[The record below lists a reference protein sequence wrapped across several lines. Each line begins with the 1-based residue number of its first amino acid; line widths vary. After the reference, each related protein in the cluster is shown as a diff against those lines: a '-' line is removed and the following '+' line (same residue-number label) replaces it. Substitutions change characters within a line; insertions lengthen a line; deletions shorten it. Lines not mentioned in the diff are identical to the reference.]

1 MKSDIRR
8 AGINPN
14 HWYAVAQSSEVSK
27 QNILGVRLWG
37 QPMAI
42 FRDTSEQLQCL
53 EDRCPHRNVQLSHGR
68 LVGSSLECAYHG
80 WRVDSS
86 GACVAIPYLE
96 ENQKLPTCRIRS
108 FPVREQQGLI
118 WVFPGDPDLAGHVPC
133 LEMPEWDDLNYVASV
148 AEIDTQ
154 AHFSFLIENLIDMY
168 HGHLHAQYQAWS
180 NAHLIEI
187 KQSDE
192 RLEVCYEAI
201 THMRVQ
207 SIFSPAQLLL
217 PQLRKAHPVDLTV
230 RYLYPH
236 WSSSLGSDFRLYCML
251 CPISATHTKAYLI
264 HFTSLHSFNY
274 LNMVPTRVRK
284 WMKSLFFNSAKIL
297 LDRLIAQDVQM
308 IEEEQRAFENQPTAG
323 SVEFNRAL
331 IGVQRLILS
340 QACAPS
346 DCRTTTNQPK

>member
-207 SIFSPAQLLL
+207 SIFSPRPTFAATTAQSPPCRSDCSLSLSPL
-217 PQLRKAHPVDLTV
+217 VFKPWQRL
-230 RYLYPH
+230 
-236 WSSSLGSDFRLYCML
+236 SSLLHALPDQRHSHQGISDPFHFAAFIQLPEYG
-251 CPISATHTKAYLI
+251 AY
-264 HFTSLHSFNY
+264 TCKEVDEES
-274 LNMVPTRVRK
+274 
-284 WMKSLFFNSAKIL
+284 IL
-297 LDRLIAQDVQM
+297 Q
-308 IEEEQRAFENQPTAG
+308 FGENPAG
-323 SVEFNRAL
+323 SIDRA
-331 IGVQRLILS
+331 GCADDRRRT
-340 QACAPS
+340 ACL
-346 DCRTTTNQPK
+346 